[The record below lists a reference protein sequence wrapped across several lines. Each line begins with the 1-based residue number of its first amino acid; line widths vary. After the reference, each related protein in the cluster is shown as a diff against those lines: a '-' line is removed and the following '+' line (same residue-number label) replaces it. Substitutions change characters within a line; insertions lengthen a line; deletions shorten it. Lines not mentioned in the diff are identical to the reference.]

1 MCIAIVKPRGVSLAE
16 DRLRLCFENNPDGAG
31 FALAKDGRVEI
42 HKGYTTVEAF
52 LAAYCHHRVDAHAAL
67 VHFRITTRGDNG
79 IGNHHPFPLS
89 VGALI
94 HNGTIGWLG
103 RAKTGHSDT
112 RLFADLLFDMTVDQ
126 LVRLRPMV
134 EHSTGWSRF
143 AVLTHSGEFLLFNR
157 PEWIE
162 DEGALY
168 SNDTYLPEPGVPAGA
183 ALYGQDPFR
192 WESDLTLTRLS
203 PEGTVYRDEAL
214 EQDVLQEWIA
224 CYGEPPTEP
233 WAWELLDDITRD
245 YIEEE
250 CHALEQ
256 LHAA

>member
-31 FALAKDGRVEI
+31 FAIAKDGRVEI

-52 LAAYCHHRVDAHAAL
+52 LAAYRAHCVDHYSAL

-112 RLFADLLFDMTVDQ
+112 RLFADLLFDQREGVRRPTPRRQPLVLGRRPTLAFDGVQDQ
-126 LVRLRPMV
+126 EFSAPLLR
-134 EHSTGWSRF
+134 
-143 AVLTHSGEFLLFNR
+143 
-157 PEWIE
+157 
-162 DEGALY
+162 
-168 SNDTYLPEPGVPAGA
+168 
-183 ALYGQDPFR
+183 
-192 WESDLTLTRLS
+192 
-203 PEGTVYRDEAL
+203 
-214 EQDVLQEWIA
+214 
-224 CYGEPPTEP
+224 
-233 WAWELLDDITRD
+233 
-245 YIEEE
+245 
-250 CHALEQ
+250 
-256 LHAA
+256 